1 MVVSRILVL
10 VINMALVLARDT
22 SKVFKI
28 GLDELDRMVGN
39 NELDQLE
46 VVLRTEG
53 TLAVSGL
60 SQEYVAAVRD
70 LRLLAPRCL
79 SDEGLPEFELPD
91 GSLRTTFA
99 TSTEEQHQ
107 YPGCIRGQSEVI
119 SRTFDSV
126 YTVVDR
132 LVTKG
137 GIQILNDII

>member
-1 MVVSRILVL
+1 MVVSRVLVL

-70 LRLLAPRCL
+70 LRLLAPR
-79 SDEGLPEFELPD
+79 SPF
-91 GSLRTTFA
+91 
-99 TSTEEQHQ
+99 
-107 YPGCIRGQSEVI
+107 
-119 SRTFDSV
+119 
-126 YTVVDR
+126 
-132 LVTKG
+132 
-137 GIQILNDII
+137 LNRQKL